1 MSNNTPDYIRVG
13 SIDEIDPNK
22 LSLAYIGKKFIDKDN
37 NRFSIRFNKDS
48 RKMEVV
54 KIMIRSG
61 GKIQED
67 ASLKSWEE
75 STSLDKSQLE
85 KSNFAS
91 PISKNDNDPFKA
103 NATTT
108 GPNANTNPILKDFK
122 SSSLDSLSIS
132 LDEKKNSIEKK
143 IEHKVQKQNSD
154 DWNLSGLDMDIGLE
168 PSFKTSI
175 NKKQSSSMDFLE
187 NPESGEDESLSP
199 PSLDANSSEQED
211 APPENTSQPV
221 SVDLKQNAINERT
234 QIEEMM
240 KELETAKNRINSVL
254 INIKSSRIFEV
265 TGDPSENQNIIGN
278 LTRDFD
284 VEAFQILDKL
294 SNYLK
299 ELVSFP
305 RAINYYTAKYERSK
319 KDELKNAGNEK
330 EKLNL
335 VIRWEMQEGFT
346 IILDKLKTLTLNLLN
361 VMNLKTESHIKQLQY
376 SNQLMFTDAKNA
388 TVYCSQDLDR
398 LIRDLE
404 NWKYKTK

>member
-1 MSNNTPDYIRVG
+1 MSNNTPDYIRVV

-22 LSLAYIGKKFIDKDN
+22 LSLSYIGKKFIDKDN

-75 STSLDKSQLE
+75 STSIEKSQLE
-85 KSNFAS
+85 KSNFVPPVTKNENDS
-91 PISKNDNDPFKA
+91 PKLGGNPLQNLNSKEN
-103 NATTT
+103 
-108 GPNANTNPILKDFK
+108 K
-122 SSSLDSLSIS
+122 SGSLDSFGVG
-132 LDEKKNSIEKK
+132 LDEKKNSLDKK
-143 IEHKVQKQNSD
+143 IENKIQKPYSD

-168 PSFKTSI
+168 PSFKASI
-175 NKKQSSSMDFLE
+175 NKKHTDKIDFIENEQSIETEILSPL
-187 NPESGEDESLSP
+187 PLEDEASFHDDKTIDQQIL
-199 PSLDANSSEQED
+199 NSE
-211 APPENTSQPV
+211 
-221 SVDLKQNAINERT
+221 VDLKQNAINERT
-234 QIEEMM
+234 RIEEMM

-254 INIKSSRIFEV
+254 TNIKSSRIFEV

-305 RAINYYTAKYERSK
+305 RAINYYTAKFERSK

-346 IILDKLKTLTLNLLN
+346 LILDKLKSLTLNLLN
-361 VMNLKTESHIKQLQY
+361 VMNLKTENHIKQLQY

>member
-1 MSNNTPDYIRVG
+1 MSNNSPDYIRVV

-22 LSLAYIGKKFIDKDN
+22 LSLSYIGKKFIDKDN
-37 NRFSIRFNKDS
+37 NRFSIRFNKDN
-48 RKMEVV
+48 RKMEIV

-75 STSLDKSQLE
+75 ATSIEKSQLE
-85 KSNFAS
+85 KRSSNAPIFKDNELGSQSITEKNFS
-91 PISKNDNDPFKA
+91 P
-103 NATTT
+103 
-108 GPNANTNPILKDFK
+108 NPIDPKLTKYISPNLESEERITHSQKKSEIKSHISNLDDF
-122 SSSLDSLSIS
+122 S
-132 LDEKKNSIEKK
+132 
-143 IEHKVQKQNSD
+143 
-154 DWNLSGLDMDIGLE
+154 LSGLDMGIGLE
-168 PSFKTSI
+168 PSFKTTIHKNPNDKIDFIENEESI
-175 NKKQSSSMDFLE
+175 QSEHLTTSPNE
-187 NPESGEDESLSP
+187 AESL
-199 PSLDANSSEQED
+199 EQEKGSI
-211 APPENTSQPV
+211 AQQIVNGE
-221 SVDLKQNAINERT
+221 VDYKQNAINERT
-234 QIEEMM
+234 KIEEMM

-254 INIKSSRIFEV
+254 INIKSSRIFEI

-305 RAINYYTAKYERSK
+305 RAINYYTAKFERSK

-346 IILDKLKTLTLNLLN
+346 LILDKLKSLTLNLLN
-361 VMNLKTESHIKQLQY
+361 VMNLKTDNHLKQLQY

-388 TVYCSQDLDR
+388 SVYCSQDLDR

-404 NWKYKTK
+404 NWKLKTK

>member
-1 MSNNTPDYIRVG
+1 MSNNTPDYIRVV

-22 LSLAYIGKKFIDKDN
+22 LSLSYIGKKFIDKDN

-75 STSLDKSQLE
+75 STSIEKSQLE
-85 KSNFAS
+85 KSNFIPPVTKNENDS
-91 PISKNDNDPFKA
+91 PKLGGNPLQNLNSKEN
-103 NATTT
+103 
-108 GPNANTNPILKDFK
+108 K
-122 SSSLDSLSIS
+122 SGSLDSFGVG
-132 LDEKKNSIEKK
+132 LDEKKNSLDKK
-143 IEHKVQKQNSD
+143 IENKIQKPYSD

-168 PSFKTSI
+168 PSFKASI
-175 NKKQSSSMDFLE
+175 NKKHTDKIDFIENEQSIETEILSPL
-187 NPESGEDESLSP
+187 PLEDEASFHDDKTIDQQIL
-199 PSLDANSSEQED
+199 NSE
-211 APPENTSQPV
+211 
-221 SVDLKQNAINERT
+221 VDLKQNAINERT
-234 QIEEMM
+234 RIEEMM

-254 INIKSSRIFEV
+254 TNIKSSRIFEV

-305 RAINYYTAKYERSK
+305 RAINYYTAKFERSK

-346 IILDKLKTLTLNLLN
+346 LILDKLKSLTLNLLN
-361 VMNLKTESHIKQLQY
+361 VMNLKTENHIKQLQY